1 MRLSLLLSLF
11 VLAGASPGAAQEPVA
26 MDGGLKGV
34 MYRPSGAGPFPAI
47 VALHGCG
54 GIGRNPE
61 KPSRRHADWGERLA
75 AAGFVVLFPDSFGS
89 RGLGSQCNVRDRT
102 VRPGR
107 ERVADAVV
115 ARRWLAGQPFV
126 AGGDVNLLGWSNG
139 GSVVINALAK
149 GGGGFRRAVAFY
161 PGCRLLAERGD
172 WRAPIPTLILIGDAD
187 DWTPAAPCRDLAEQ
201 ARRAGSD
208 VTLVA
213 YPGAYHNFDDPNEP
227 VRVRSG
233 VAYSAAGTGVVHQGT
248 NPGARA
254 DALTR
259 VPAFLRR

>member
-126 AGGDVNLLGWSNG
+126 AGGDVNLLFGSHHQIGQGRHRLEAGANRVGFDIADFPHGLAGQAPKNRPVIDIKNDRHAMLAGVENG
-139 GSVVINALAK
+139 GAGN
-149 GGGGFRRAVAFY
+149 
-161 PGCRLLAERGD
+161 
-172 WRAPIPTLILIGDAD
+172 PT
-187 DWTPAAPCRDLAEQ
+187 
-201 ARRAGSD
+201 
-208 VTLVA
+208 
-213 YPGAYHNFDDPNEP
+213 
-227 VRVRSG
+227 
-233 VAYSAAGTGVVHQGT
+233 
-248 NPGARA
+248 
-254 DALTR
+254 
-259 VPAFLRR
+259 